1 MNLGRRAELLVHDG
15 RPLPPE
21 SGRSNRQR
29 RRNDH
34 QGREGMLDLE
44 RLLLT
49 SFRSST
55 AQGATCTCTEPLL
68 TSAPIDVRNAVSV
81 GKTCANV
88 STSWPRSPER
98 ESARMRTAVVQRI
111 RHCGSRVDCPAVPT

>member
-1 MNLGRRAELLVHDG
+1 MDVVDDVSARVLHVVLDDRVNRGPLDLAAPRHGMNFGRRAELLVHDG
-15 RPLPPE
+15 RPLPAE

-34 QGREGMLDLE
+34 QGRERMLDLE

-88 STSWPRSPER
+88 ST
-98 ESARMRTAVVQRI
+98 
-111 RHCGSRVDCPAVPT
+111 